1 MCYKKYELERAS
13 TTIHGV
19 PTLDVWITNTVENTG
34 WKGAHLMTKM
44 WLLCPF
50 HLVQKHVAIRES
62 KHMGA
67 IFVWMT
73 KQVLHV

>member
-1 MCYKKYELERAS
+1 MQC
-13 TTIHGV
+13 
-19 PTLDVWITNTVENTG
+19 ENTD
-34 WKGAHLMTKM
+34 WQGAHLMTKM

-50 HLVQKHVAIRES
+50 HLAQKHAITKES

-73 KQVLHV
+73 KQVLDV